1 MDVEQ
6 AVDKAEDKVVDHSA
20 QVQDETARLAAQ
32 KKRSIWLALALLGF
46 VLLIGTT
53 SAFQLKK
60 NIELRAAEVAANPVV
75 IEGQP

>member
-6 AVDKAEDKVVDHSA
+6 AVDKVEDKAVDSSA
-20 QVQDETARLAAQ
+20 RVQNEAARLAAQ

-53 SAFQLKK
+53 SAFQLKQ
-60 NIELRAAEVAANPVV
+60 NIERRAAEAAANPVI